1 MNKYGFAETGV
12 YTPQDTSRPGVYL
25 IGAFSAPKDIPQ
37 SVAEA
42 SGAASKAGSQV
53 YQNCVHYIAPE
64 IPEINVAGQ
73 EPRVGVFVCDFGI
86 NIRCTVN
93 CPWAVEYIKTLPNVV
108 HSEEGKCTCSADFQ

>member
-1 MNKYGFAETGV
+1 M
-12 YTPQDTSRPGVYL
+12 
-25 IGAFSAPKDIPQ
+25 
-37 SVAEA
+37 
-42 SGAASKAGSQV
+42 
-53 YQNCVHYIAPE
+53 
-64 IPEINVAGQ
+64 AGQ